1 VWTDRAVLRDVQ
13 YSTDANL
20 AARQSLYAHQ
30 RPPLDLPARMLE
42 LAALRGDEAVTDV
55 GCGNWAAT
63 ATPAGM
69 TPWSRIRT
77 AGSRSGSACPTAGG

>member
-30 RPPLDLPARMLE
+30 RPPLDLPARVLE
-42 LAALRGDEAVTDV
+42 LAALRGGED
-55 GCGNWAAT
+55 G
-63 ATPAGM
+63 
-69 TPWSRIRT
+69 
-77 AGSRSGSACPTAGG
+77 GSR